1 MGFREISSSN
11 CTKFTAICPKPCPA
25 FLKHVLRTSSHC
37 QVLLNMRPI
46 LISVNS
52 QLTLSLTF
60 YTTRILFTLSYTGNK
75 KTKQTRKRIANKFC
89 VHVLVFNMRKGRNE
103 KSAHKVKQ
111 KSYSTQCKIKC
122 DVLCDFVPFLYKLK
136 NVKTTHGGVE
146 AFNFT

>member
-1 MGFREISSSN
+1 
-11 CTKFTAICPKPCPA
+11 
-25 FLKHVLRTSSHC
+25 
-37 QVLLNMRPI
+37 MRPI

-122 DVLCDFVPFLYKLK
+122 DVLCDFVSFLYKLK